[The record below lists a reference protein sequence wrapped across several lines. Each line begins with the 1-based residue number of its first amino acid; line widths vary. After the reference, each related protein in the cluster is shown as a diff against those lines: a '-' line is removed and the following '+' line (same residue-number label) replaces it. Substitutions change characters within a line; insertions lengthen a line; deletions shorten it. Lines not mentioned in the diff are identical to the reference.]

1 MFIQGNERAAPIS
14 WKSKKLDRVTKSPLA
29 TEISAIADTAD
40 YAYLVA
46 AMLKEMFA
54 LEELPKIVL
63 MTDSKSLKDNLEST
77 RVIDDP
83 RQRVDVA
90 RMKQM
95 LKKGEIQVRW
105 VSSRLQLADSLTKRG
120 ASTDYLLEVLAD
132 GSL

>member
-1 MFIQGNERAAPIS
+1 MFIQGNDRAAPIS

-46 AMLKEMFA
+46 AMIKEMFA
-54 LEELPKIVL
+54 LEKLPMIVL

-95 LKKGEIQVRW
+95 VKKGEIQVRW

-120 ASTDYLLEVLAD
+120 ASTDYLLEVLAG

>member
-1 MFIQGNERAAPIS
+1 MI
-14 WKSKKLDRVTKSPLA
+14 
-29 TEISAIADTAD
+29 
-40 YAYLVA
+40 
-46 AMLKEMFA
+46 KEMFA
-54 LEELPKIVL
+54 LEKLPMIVL

-95 LKKGEIQVRW
+95 VKKGEIQVRW

-120 ASTDYLLEVLAD
+120 ASTDYLLEVLAG